1 MGDGEAWFIL
11 EEFFEED
18 EEEDECEHRNLD
30 RLNSNYFICK
40 DCGKKIKSE
49 NGINK

>member
-11 EEFFEED
+11 EEFFAD
-18 EEEDECEHRNLD
+18 DECEHLNLD

-40 DCGKKIKSE
+40 DCGKKIKSLD
-49 NGINK
+49 GINK